1 MVIPRATT
9 TLTLLVPES
18 AGHLQ
23 ERELRREVAFAHS
36 SERLG
41 ESGTFGRRS
50 YREIL
55 LTRDVK
61 QALMQINEEKDAFMR
76 DGIPCVWLL
85 R

>member
-41 ESGTFGRRS
+41 KAARLAAGVTMKFYSRG
-50 YREIL
+50 
-55 LTRDVK
+55 VK
-61 QALMQINEEKDAFMR
+61 QALMQINEEKDAFIR

-85 R
+85 Q